1 MAFAHQKVSVPHVM
15 HFRTCNLDFNLHAHP
30 DMGLHDHLVFVA
42 LFPELPLALG
52 FGFPHGFSLLILMT

>member
-1 MAFAHQKVSVPHVM
+1 M
-15 HFRTCNLDFNLHAHP
+15 HFGTCNLDFNLHVHP